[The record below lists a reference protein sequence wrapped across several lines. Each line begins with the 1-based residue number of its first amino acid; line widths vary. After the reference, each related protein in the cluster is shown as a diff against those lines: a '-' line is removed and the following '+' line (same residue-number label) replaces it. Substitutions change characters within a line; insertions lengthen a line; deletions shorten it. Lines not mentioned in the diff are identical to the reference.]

1 MSVANLRAQMYG
13 IKQVRDPK
21 AICDMVSK
29 VKVPEF
35 KPRSGIKIEVT
46 DAEMERNQGNLGL
59 LTKSVVCCKL
69 LVIDK
74 GFFKKKF
81 PTFT

>member
-1 MSVANLRAQMYG
+1 MQTTHFDYVMSVANLRAQMYG

-21 AICDMVSK
+21 AIYDMVSK

-59 LTKSVVCCKL
+59 LTKTVVCVANSL
-69 LVIDK
+69 
-74 GFFKKKF
+74 
-81 PTFT
+81 